1 MLMIA
6 GLLIGGII
14 LLFMVLSVVGFIAPR
29 PDDQDATASG
39 VIHRQ

>member
-14 LLFMVLSVVGFIAPR
+14 LLFVVLSVVGFVTPR
-29 PDDQDATASG
+29 PDDQDSAASG
-39 VIHRQ
+39 VIYRQ